1 MTKTTNLWF
10 NYNKEDDCFYIL
22 MHSPNSERMP
32 EDIVVSAT
40 SGETLWMS
48 CQYADF
54 QPFAR
59 IIFETVQRLQKVAN
73 KSILVVVENETTD
86 A

>member
-1 MTKTTNLWF
+1 MTTNLWF
-10 NYNKEDDCFYIL
+10 NYNETDDCFYIL
-22 MHSPNSERMP
+22 MHSPDSERMP
-32 EDIVVSAT
+32 EDIVVST
-40 SGETLWMS
+40 TGETLWMS

-59 IIFETVQRLQKVAN
+59 LIFETVQKLQKVPN
-73 KSILVVVENETTD
+73 KSVLVVVENETAD